1 MSRVKKKFFK
11 YVRYIPSVRKHI
23 EKEFDNIQKTFE
35 DEMLKHGEELGG
47 YIVKLPEGINGYF

>member
-1 MSRVKKKFFK
+1 M
-11 YVRYIPSVRKHI
+11 RKHI

-47 YIVKLPEGINGYF
+47 YIVKLPEGMNGYF